1 MLSLSKPAT
10 SHSDAPLGPFSSSWN
25 SEGYKNSGD
34 SSFIAG

>member
-10 SHSDAPLGPFSSSWN
+10 SHSDATLGHISSSWN
-25 SEGYKNSGD
+25 SEDYKNERG